1 MKLTELDIAQE
12 QGFKDFLSNLGHD
25 RKRGDDRE
33 RASTALVQLQ
43 KGVTG
48 GSVPDYSDPHIAA
61 AYLVKY
67 HLAHC
72 LMAYWSFDRFFECVA
87 IPDSLYICDVGAGTG
102 AGRVGLALALSK
114 HSKTPTV
121 YFDAYER
128 SHAML
133 SAGSCFWSFLPNSLT
148 SHVPDCTY
156 REESVALSDLPANLN
171 SALRI
176 VTAFHLSLPWDDSW
190 DDTGESAKYSIQS
203 VFRRVSPNAGLFTCH
218 EEKSLALQRIIDSSI
233 WSDDFSNVKELPKG
247 ENDIL
252 DYWGNQEGRSRFY
265 YDNCAVDAGFEVP
278 EAQSNPVKS
287 VRFWSKY
294 RFSPPAGFLML
305 RISSQ
310 LAATLSHGQ
319 TGNAIENRRQR
330 NESDESNH
338 QQVTN
343 HVADQTVEEK
353 RPSMSTTDRDRSSPP
368 PYRQGPP
375 RRPRAADPR
384 RESSELERVRPHS
397 VVHGTVID
405 VEYDAY
411 DPDRVQRVIVQ
422 INGAP
427 YDGKVDAR
435 ELERLPEELQ
445 QDLRE
450 EGFSHDFFVEWV
462 PRGPGAHDFCE
473 LTVSGLWRD
482 EDWQAARTRFE
493 SGEAF
498 PVRPVSYNKG
508 GLLVRFGRTLDG
520 FIPLSHLWNFPPQ
533 RDPDQREEALRQ
545 LVERDQELTVTVIE
559 VDPAKRKLVLSNRNA
574 ERARAVE
581 SRQAKLATLQVGS
594 VVTGTVRNIRDFG
607 AFVDVGGIEGLL
619 HISEIDWDLVRHP
632 GDFLTEGEPVEV
644 KILQVDFAKGHVKL
658 SRKALTE
665 TPWTQVPERY
675 HVGDVVWAEIT
686 RKKDFGAFAR
696 LQPGVEGLIHVT
708 EIAPEYEARPMN
720 AIREGDRVEVEIIRI
735 DIPNRRIGLSRKKVL
750 AR

>member
-1 MKLTELDIAQE
+1 MSADE
-12 QGFKDFLSNLGHD
+12 
-25 RKRGDDRE
+25 
-33 RASTALVQLQ
+33 
-43 KGVTG
+43 
-48 GSVPDYSDPHIAA
+48 YS
-61 AYLVKY
+61 
-67 HLAHC
+67 
-72 LMAYWSFDRFFECVA
+72 S
-87 IPDSLYICDVGAGTG
+87 
-102 AGRVGLALALSK
+102 
-114 HSKTPTV
+114 
-121 YFDAYER
+121 
-128 SHAML
+128 
-133 SAGSCFWSFLPNSLT
+133 
-148 SHVPDCTY
+148 Y
-156 REESVALSDLPANLN
+156 R
-171 SALRI
+171 
-176 VTAFHLSLPWDDSW
+176 
-190 DDTGESAKYSIQS
+190 
-203 VFRRVSPNAGLFTCH
+203 
-218 EEKSLALQRIIDSSI
+218 
-233 WSDDFSNVKELPKG
+233 
-247 ENDIL
+247 
-252 DYWGNQEGRSRFY
+252 
-265 YDNCAVDAGFEVP
+265 
-278 EAQSNPVKS
+278 
-287 VRFWSKY
+287 
-294 RFSPPAGFLML
+294 
-305 RISSQ
+305 
-310 LAATLSHGQ
+310 
-319 TGNAIENRRQR
+319 
-330 NESDESNH
+330 
-338 QQVTN
+338 
-343 HVADQTVEEK
+343 DQPS
-353 RPSMSTTDRDRSSPP
+353 RPSYGAPP
-368 PYRQGPP
+368 PYRQGPSRP
-375 RRPRAADPR
+375 PRAAGSR

-405 VEYDAY
+405 VEYDEY

-462 PRGPGAHDFCE
+462 PREPGAHDFCE

-482 EDWQAARTRFE
+482 EDWQEARTRFE
-493 SGEAF
+493 SGDAF

-533 RDPDQREEALRQ
+533 RDPAQREEALHQ
-545 LVERDQELTVTVIE
+545 LVERGQELTVTVIE

-574 ERARAVE
+574 ERARTVE

-632 GDFLTEGEPVEV
+632 SDFLTEGEPVEV

-675 HVGDVVWAEIT
+675 HVGDVVWADIT

-696 LQPGVEGLIHVT
+696 LEAGVEGLIHVT
-708 EIAPEYEARPMN
+708 EIAPEYEANPMN
-720 AIREGDRVEVEIIRI
+720 TIREGDRVEVEIIRI

-750 AR
+750 GQVWH